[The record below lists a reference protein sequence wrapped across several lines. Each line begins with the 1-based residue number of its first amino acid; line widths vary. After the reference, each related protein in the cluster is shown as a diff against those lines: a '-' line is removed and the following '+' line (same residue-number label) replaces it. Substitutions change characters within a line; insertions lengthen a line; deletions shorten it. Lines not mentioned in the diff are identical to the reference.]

1 MTQQPT
7 VEDRL
12 VEPEAPGDLI
22 ALENSLTEATRR
34 STVPAVEELDP
45 ALQQNQNQQ
54 ADPNAAQRPEWL
66 PEKFWT
72 GDLAT
77 SSQKLAESNAK
88 LHTAYGRMANDLGT
102 QRQITDRMLALDKRT
117 QDLGDPDNTPAVIQ
131 VDSAALVDDPTTTL
145 DTYWKTKEASL
156 RAEIAQEYRVTEM
169 ATAEAAFLAKYPNY
183 GDLINN
189 EAFVG
194 WVGSSKLR
202 QRAAALAREGD
213 YTVADELLT
222 EFDEFSGQPVV
233 PVVRDEAGNVVVVTN
248 ASTPEEREAARQ
260 ASLENAAN
268 AGNADPGTA
277 STTIYRRADLI
288 RLKLLKPEV
297 YADPAF
303 QVEIV
308 AAYRSGRVR

>member
-1 MTQQPT
+1 MTTPT
-7 VEDRL
+7 VDDRI
-12 VEPEAPGDLI
+12 VEPEAPGDLT
-22 ALENSLTEATRR
+22 ALENSLTEATTRR
-34 STVPAVEELDP
+34 SNEPVVEILDP
-45 ALQQNQNQQ
+45 AIQQNVQPQGT
-54 ADPNAAQRPEWL
+54 RPDWM

-77 SSQKLAESNAK
+77 SSQKLADSNSK

-102 QRQITDRMLALDKRT
+102 QRQITDRMLALDKRS
-117 QDLGDPDNTPAVIQ
+117 QDLEDPNAPEVFKIDPV
-131 VDSAALVDDPTTTL
+131 ALVDSPTDTL
-145 DTYWKTKEASL
+145 EAFWKSKEASL
-156 RAEIAQEYRVTEM
+156 RATIAQEYRVTEM

-183 GDLINN
+183 GDLIND

-202 QRAAALAREGD
+202 QRAAALARDGD

-233 PVVRDEAGNVVVVTN
+233 PVVRDAAGNVVVVTGD
-248 ASTPEEREAARQ
+248 STPEEIEAARL

-268 AGNADPGTA
+268 AGHNDAGSQ

-288 RLKLLKPEV
+288 RLKLEKPDV
-297 YADPAF
+297 YADPLF
-303 QVEIV
+303 QAEIF